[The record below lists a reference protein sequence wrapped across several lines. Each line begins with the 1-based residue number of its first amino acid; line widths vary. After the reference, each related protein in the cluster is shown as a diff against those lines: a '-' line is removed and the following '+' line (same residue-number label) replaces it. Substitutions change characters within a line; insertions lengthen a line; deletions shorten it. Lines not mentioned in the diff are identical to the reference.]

1 MNEINNLK
9 KKIKFR
15 AEYRGTKEMD
25 LLLGSF
31 VKKYLD
37 SFSTE
42 DLNDLYKV
50 LNISDEDLT
59 KWFLKKK
66 DRIELPNNNVTNL
79 LKDWGLINIIGEVKE
94 VAPLSQIKVLSF
106 NEKSEWTLETKYK
119 IGKKKEA

>member
-1 MNEINNLK
+1 MNEISYLK
-9 KKIKFR
+9 KKIIYR
-15 AEYRGTKEMD
+15 SEYRGTKEMD
-25 LLLGSF
+25 LLLGNF

-66 DRIELPNNNVTNL
+66 GCIELPNNNVTNL
-79 LKDWGLINIIGEVKE
+79 LKDFKIN
-94 VAPLSQIKVLSF
+94 
-106 NEKSEWTLETKYK
+106 
-119 IGKKKEA
+119 